1 MQSIVVSVTR
11 QSVTHILDWFHL
23 SMRLRHVEQTWEGI
37 RHLQNLEVYLQNVA
51 IHVPRLRHLLWSG
64 YVREASEAVKQ
75 MLAQLDQHPGC
86 RNALG

>member
-1 MQSIVVSVTR
+1 MQSIVVSATR